1 MGTEA
6 MCSHSKS
13 VRHLTLFSR
22 LCRQRQTHMSAQ
34 EPSGDCC
41 FPMYILLSVSATEHC
56 TDGGIYHFIK

>member
-1 MGTEA
+1 MRTEA
-6 MCSHSKS
+6 MCSRSKS
-13 VRHLTLFSR
+13 VRHFTSFLWLCHQRLT
-22 LCRQRQTHMSAQ
+22 HISAQ